1 MTIRLFR
8 RAAWAAL
15 LAALPALAQ
24 LPVVPGEPSRTPPKA
39 QSAKTLRLAPVPT
52 AIVGLPPLSEAEL
65 ALVRRSNQRRTDSP
79 AAEKR
84 VAIGVVRQAAVEA
97 PSAAALQ
104 WQPVAGGSAAQVSV
118 TSPEAGSVR
127 LAIDLTGV
135 PVDVQMSFSGNA
147 DPGRVEGPVTVGS
160 IRDRTQPW
168 WSPITEGDTQLVEFF
183 VPAAHDPRKLAL
195 RVVGASHLLST
206 PSSGFRK
213 RLQDIGDAGS
223 CNVDVPCSPL
233 ETNPAFQNVS
243 ESVAQM
249 VFNDGSLVALCTGT
263 LLNDND
269 PATQAPWF
277 YSANHC
283 FENASAPFKTPS
295 QMQVVANTLSTLW
308 GFEASVCGSLTPRG
322 NWTQLNGGAT
332 YLYGN
337 DQSDALFLRLNNAPP
352 SYAFFAGWDPNPM
365 PAGASAITI
374 HHPQGD
380 LKKVSQGSTLG
391 FQILSDVGRG
401 GGSFIEVLWNS
412 GTTEPG
418 SSGSGLFTSSATP
431 AGTQYLFRGGL
442 WGGTALCSNLK
453 GTDNFSRFDLTYPAI
468 SQYLGTSGGNNEP
481 GPSFDYTDL
490 WWGGQ
495 SEDGWGLNL
504 VQHPSRIIFGVWYTY
519 NAEGKR
525 TWFTF
530 STGTWTS
537 QDVYEATLQTVSGP
551 PQNGSFDQSKVQ
563 RRNVGTVRLTFM
575 SRDTA
580 SFAWTVEGASN
591 VKSLTRF
598 AF

>member
-8 RAAWAAL
+8 RAAMAAL

-24 LPVVPGEPSRTPPKA
+24 LPVVPGEPSRTPKA
-39 QSAKTLRLAPVPT
+39 EVGARLRLNPAP
-52 AIVGLPPLSEAEL
+52 AAKLALPPVTEAEL
-65 ALVRRSNQRRTDSP
+65 ALVRQANIRGADRPSVEQ
-79 AAEKR
+79 R
-84 VAIGVVRQAAVEA
+84 VAIGVVRQGAVEA
-97 PSAAALQ
+97 PPAADLD
-104 WQPVAGGSAAQVSV
+104 WQPVAGGMAAQASV
-118 TSPEAGSVR
+118 TSPAAGSMR
-127 LAIDLTGV
+127 LAIELSGV
-135 PVDVQMSFSGNA
+135 PADVQMSFTGNA
-147 DPGRVEGPVTVGS
+147 NPGRVEGPVTAGS
-160 IRDRTQPW
+160 IRDRTKPW
-168 WSPITEGDTQLVEFF
+168 WSPVTEGDTQLVEFF
-183 VPAAHDPRKLAL
+183 VPGSHDPRKLGL
-195 RVVGASHLLST
+195 RVVGASHLLGT
-206 PSSGFRK
+206 PSTGFAK
-213 RLQDIGDAGS
+213 QLQDIGNAGS

-233 ETNPAFQNVS
+233 DSNAAFQNVT

-249 VFNDGSLVALCTGT
+249 VFNDGALVALCTGT

-269 PATQAPWF
+269 AGSQTPWF

-283 FENASAPFKTPS
+283 FENASAPFKTPA
-295 QMQVVANTLSTLW
+295 QMQAVANTVATLW
-308 GFEASVCGSLTPRG
+308 GFEATNCGSRTPRS
-322 NWTQLNGGAT
+322 NWIQLAGGAT
-332 YLYGN
+332 FIYGN
-337 DQSDALFLRLNNAPP
+337 DQSDALLLRLNNAPP
-352 SYAFFAGWDPNPM
+352 SYAFFAGWDANPM
-365 PAGASAITI
+365 PAGTATITV
-374 HHPQGD
+374 HHPEGD
-380 LKKVSQGSTLG
+380 LKKVSQGSTRG

-401 GGSFIEVLWNS
+401 GGSFIEVLWSS

-418 SSGSGLFTSSATP
+418 SSGSGLFTPSTTP

-442 WGGTALCSNLK
+442 WGGTALCSNLQ

-468 SQYLGTSGGNNEP
+468 AQYLGTTGSNQP

-530 STGTWTS
+530 STGTWIA
-537 QDVYEATLQTVSGP
+537 QDVYEATLQTVNGP
-551 PQNGSFDQSKVQ
+551 PQSGAFDASKVQ
-563 RRNVGTVRLTFM
+563 RRNVGTVRLTFQNQ
-575 SRDTA
+575 SSA
-580 SFAWTVEGASN
+580 SFAWTVDGASN